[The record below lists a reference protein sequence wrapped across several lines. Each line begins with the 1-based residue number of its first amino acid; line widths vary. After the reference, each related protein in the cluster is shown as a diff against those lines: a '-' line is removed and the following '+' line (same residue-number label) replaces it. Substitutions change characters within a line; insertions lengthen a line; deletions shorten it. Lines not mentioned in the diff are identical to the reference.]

1 MWMMS
6 KYNLL
11 KAYDLVQL
19 RETQKKKKKKKIDAI
34 MIIRDNEEV
43 VIDLKQV
50 YNKEYNDF

>member
-1 MWMMS
+1 MMS

-19 RETQKKKKKKKIDAI
+19 RETQKKKIDAI

>member
-1 MWMMS
+1 M
-6 KYNLL
+6 N
-11 KAYDLVQL
+11 DVEVQL
-19 RETQKKKKKKKIDAI
+19 IESIWFGAAKRNSKKKKIDAI